1 MSITL
6 TKGLKDRL
14 GIKTVKYKDISQK
27 ESSVKTPEEA
37 YKSLAWDAIMYSEHG
52 EAGFAATTEK
62 LESQITGK
70 EVKADVINP
79 KLAIARAIA
88 KKAGKGAS
96 RTANILAYA
105 KAESDKLKLT

>member
-6 TKGLKDRL
+6 SQGLKDRL
-14 GIKTVKYKDISQK
+14 GVKTVKYKDIS
-27 ESSVKTPEEA
+27 EKTTKKTQEEE
-37 YKSLAWDAIMYSEHG
+37 YKSLAWDSLLYSEHG
-52 EAGFAATTEK
+52 EAGLAATSEK
-62 LESQITGK
+62 LGAQVTGK

-79 KLAIARAIA
+79 RLAQIRSIA